1 MNLQE
6 HATFVPLDHGMV
18 PLVYGQWIADASNS
32 KILSCF
38 MAVVLKYIYRFVS
51 MIVKVKC
58 KVSFLLTF
66 TLIYLSQIMY
76 FWHFHHLTEFQKDH
90 WCLSILIGGDRHAYN
105 RNNFWGAMILP
116 WITWKFSRKVQWL
129 HGLFCLTTFLHY
141 SCSWSI
147 FSSWCQLWWLVW

>member
-1 MNLQE
+1 MMPCSCPHEPILTCDE
-6 HATFVPLDHGMV
+6 LAGTCTFVPLDHGMV

-90 WCLSILIGGDRHAYN
+90 RCLSILIGGDRHAYN
-105 RNNFWGAMILP
+105 RNNVSSNTYFYRMGTIRWN
-116 WITWKFSRKVQWL
+116 RKSL
-129 HGLFCLTTFLHY
+129 
-141 SCSWSI
+141 
-147 FSSWCQLWWLVW
+147 QL